1 MNDTNYILVG
11 VVHYTQYGNI
21 NSGHYIAYALIGIH
35 CYTYRYD
42 NLKKKYEMIHCTQEI
57 NPHVIMYVKS

>member
-21 NSGHYIAYALIGIH
+21 NNGHYIAYALTGIH
-35 CYTYRYD
+35 WYRYD
-42 NLKKKYEMIHCTQEI
+42 DLKKKREIVNCTQEI